1 MLCLHLVLVALYMR
15 FTISIQQT
23 NRVDDNKY
31 NIYSINQVKM
41 HSIIL

>member
-1 MLCLHLVLVALYMR
+1 MSTFSVGGAIQAVYN
-15 FTISIQQT
+15 SIQQT